1 MTFVNTKH
9 DSKADELENWT
20 KKRMM
25 TQYKLNQLRL
35 SNELRFHENAERDF
49 YEQRLRY
56 ETATKVMND
65 LRTEV
70 GTLQNTV
77 QILQS
82 RMNDVKQYLNNQ
94 EEEAGVTGY
103 REVQAK
109 LEEIS
114 EETADLDEIK
124 GQKLEE
130 ISSIINQMSLNI
142 QDKKETMKPKVR
154 NLLCYI

>member
-109 LEEIS
+109 LEEI
-114 EETADLDEIK
+114 
-124 GQKLEE
+124 
-130 ISSIINQMSLNI
+130 
-142 QDKKETMKPKVR
+142 
-154 NLLCYI
+154 